1 MRGTHTILLV
11 LGLLTACSLFAANN
25 SKGNPVFI
33 ENKGQ
38 ITYPDGTPATDVLY
52 SLQTGGF
59 SVFVFRN
66 GLSYQFTAPGHEP
79 NSAQN
84 SEWPFNE
91 EQDETLYVPAKG
103 VHRVDMRFVG
113 SNENAIAYTT
123 PATGYVENYFY
134 GNNIA
139 STQAQSFQKITIS
152 EIYPGV
158 DWTVYV
164 SDGKVKYD
172 FIVLSGVDP
181 GIIKMEI
188 TGADEVKQKSESEM
202 VYTTR
207 FGEISDGNLFCFQID
222 EHKPVHSKFVTN
234 GNIISFDVANFDR
247 AKALII
253 DPALDWSSF
262 YGGFGEDAING
273 MAVDADSNVL
283 FTGYTA
289 SSNAISYLGYQNIYL
304 GGTYDA
310 YVVKMSPSGTRIW
323 ATYFGGK
330 RGDFGTSVAIGANND
345 IYVAGFAFST
355 NFITTAGVHQT
366 FNAGDYDGFLIKFNS
381 AGSLLFSTMF
391 GGPMGEF
398 ARSVVIDHN
407 NDIYISGSTLS
418 STGIASGAWQPTLG
432 GSNDEFLA

>member
-253 DPALDWSSF
+253 DPSLDWSSF
-262 YGGFGEDAING
+262 YGGFG
-273 MAVDADSNVL
+273 
-283 FTGYTA
+283 
-289 SSNAISYLGYQNIYL
+289 
-304 GGTYDA
+304 
-310 YVVKMSPSGTRIW
+310 
-323 ATYFGGK
+323 
-330 RGDFGTSVAIGANND
+330 
-345 IYVAGFAFST
+345 
-355 NFITTAGVHQT
+355 
-366 FNAGDYDGFLIKFNS
+366 
-381 AGSLLFSTMF
+381 
-391 GGPMGEF
+391 
-398 ARSVVIDHN
+398 
-407 NDIYISGSTLS
+407 
-418 STGIASGAWQPTLG
+418 
-432 GSNDEFLA
+432 